1 MNIGAS
7 IIRTGCLGILCHTYD
22 KEPRG
27 LNIFRI
33 GFWAHYTI
41 LMIRN
46 LPKIELVI
54 VQAPIV
60 GFTERS

>member
-1 MNIGAS
+1 MNIGTS
-7 IIRTGCLGILCHTYD
+7 IIRTGCLGILYHTYD

-27 LNIFRI
+27 LNNWNRVL
-33 GFWAHYTI
+33 GHYTI

-54 VQAPIV
+54 V
-60 GFTERS
+60 